1 MPEMV
6 LGFLRSVAGFACVY
20 HLDPFTH
27 SRTCAVSRLR
37 KLLLMDEHACPWWFS
52 YTFDNPLR
60 RLVHDPNAIL
70 RGLVRE
76 GQTVVDVGCGAGY
89 FSLALAS
96 MVGAGGKVIAL
107 DIQRQMLD
115 RARSRAKR
123 RGLDRMIEFRL
134 CEPDGLGIDETVDF
148 VLTFWMVHE
157 VSDQKAFLD
166 EVRTSLKPSGLLL
179 LVEPK
184 VHVPA
189 PRFEETVDLARTGGF
204 EVVPGPKVW
213 FSRSV
218 ACSPSASARGEAP

>member
-1 MPEMV
+1 
-6 LGFLRSVAGFACVY
+6 
-20 HLDPFTH
+20 
-27 SRTCAVSRLR
+27 
-37 KLLLMDEHACPWWFS
+37 MDEHTCPWWFS

-107 DIQRQMLD
+107 DIQRQMLN
-115 RARSRAKR
+115 RARRRAKR
-123 RGLDRMIEFRL
+123 LSLDHTIEFRL
-134 CEPDGLGIDETVDF
+134 CEPDGLGLDEAVDF
-148 VLTFWMVHE
+148 VLAFWMVHE

-166 EVRTSLKPSGLLL
+166 EVRTSLKPSGVLLI
-179 LVEPK
+179 VEPK
-184 VHVPA
+184 MHVPA
-189 PRFEETVDLARTGGF
+189 PRFQEEVDLARMSGF
-204 EVVPGPKVW
+204 EVAPGPKVR

-218 ACSPSASARGEAP
+218 ACSPSVSAPGEAP